1 MDVQHLLASLNSAQ
15 RQAVSSRAARLLV
28 LAGAGSGKTRV
39 LVNRIAWLIKT
50 QDLSPSNILAVT
62 FTNKAA
68 HEMRQRLQQILHTPQ
83 GALWVGTF
91 HGIAHR
97 LLRQHWQEA
106 KLPEAFQV
114 IDSDDQQRIIKRLM
128 KEMQLDE
135 TRWPVKQ
142 AQWYINSHKD
152 EGKRPAHIQ
161 HFGDPYNRTMIEIYT
176 QYQAACETGGMVDFA
191 ELLLRA
197 HELWL
202 QHPALLQHYQRRFRH
217 VLVDE
222 FQDTNGIQYAWLRVL
237 VGPENG
243 ITIVGD
249 DDQSIYGWRGAKVEN
264 IQRFAEDFGG
274 AETVKLEQNYRSTG
288 AILKAAN
295 AVIGFNR
302 ERLGK
307 KLWTEGQ
314 LGDPIAVYPA
324 FNDLDEA
331 RFIVERIQQHLQ
343 EDYKRSDI
351 AILYRSNAQS
361 RLLEEALMK
370 SGIPYRIYG
379 GQRFFDRLEI
389 RNALGYL
396 RLINHRQDDAAFE
409 RVLNVPPRG
418 IGDRTVELI
427 RAEARALKQSLWDA
441 SLGLIQRRALTA
453 RAGNSLRSF
462 LELVEN
468 LHQQVQGLA
477 LAEMVDLATRNS
489 GLLAFHEQEK
499 GDRGEARAE
508 NLRELVNAARQFET
522 EDETANTL
530 QEFITRAALE
540 AGEGGSD
547 EDEAIQL
554 MTLHAAKGLEFPVVF
569 MAGVEEGLFPSSQS
583 NDDPTKL
590 EEERRLCYVGITRA
604 MKKLYITYAES
615 RRLYGTDQIHAPSR
629 FLREIPADVLQEVRA
644 FSSIVRPTSMGSAAS
659 AARIMAA
666 ESPFRLGQRVRHPKF
681 GEGIVLNVAGSGTNT
696 RVEVAFN
703 SVGRKELMLQYANL
717 EALPG

>member
-1 MDVQHLLASLNSAQ
+1 MDAQHLLASLNPAQ
-15 RQAVSSRAARLLV
+15 RQAVSSRARRLLV

-50 QDLSPSNILAVT
+50 QDLTPGNILAVT

-83 GALWVGTF
+83 GAMWVGTF

-106 KLPEAFQV
+106 KLPETFQV
-114 IDSDDQQRIIKRLM
+114 IDSDDQQRIIKRIM

-135 TRWPVKQ
+135 TRWPAKQ

-152 EGKRPAHIQ
+152 EGKRPTHIQ
-161 HFGDPYNRTMIEIYT
+161 HYGDPYNRTMIEIYT
-176 QYQAACETGGMVDFA
+176 RYQAACETGGLVDFA
-191 ELLLRA
+191 ELLLRS

-222 FQDTNGIQYAWLRVL
+222 FQDTNGVQYAWLRVL
-237 VGPENG
+237 VGPDNA
-243 ITIVGD
+243 ITVVGD

-264 IQRFAEDFGG
+264 IQRFGDDFGG
-274 AETVKLEQNYRSTG
+274 ADTVKLEQNYRSTA

-314 LGDPIAVYPA
+314 QGEPISVYPG

-343 EDYKRSDI
+343 QEYKRSDI

-361 RLLEEALMK
+361 RLIEEALMK

-389 RNALGYL
+389 RNALGYM
-396 RLINHRQDDAAFE
+396 RLLNHRHDDAAFE

-418 IGDRTVELI
+418 IGDRTVEQI
-427 RAEARALKQSLWDA
+427 REEARALKQSLWDA
-441 SLGLIQRRALTA
+441 SLSLINRRALAA
-453 RAGNSLRSF
+453 RAGNALRSF
-462 LELVEN
+462 LELIEA
-468 LHQQVQGLA
+468 LHQQTYLLA
-477 LAEMVDLATRNS
+477 LAETVDHVNRAT
-489 GLLAFHEQEK
+489 GLLAYHEQEK

-522 EDETANTL
+522 EEENTNTL

-554 MTLHAAKGLEFPVVF
+554 MTLHAAKGLEFPLVF
-569 MAGVEEGLFPSSQS
+569 MAGVEEGLFPSMQS
-583 NDDPTKL
+583 NDDPMKL

-644 FSSIVRPTSMGSAAS
+644 FTSIVRPTSMGSSAS
-659 AARIMAA
+659 AAKIIVSDA
-666 ESPFRLGQRVRHPKF
+666 PFRLGQRVKHAKF
-681 GEGIVLNVAGSGTNT
+681 GEGIVLSVAGNGANA
-696 RVEVAFN
+696 RVEVAFG